1 MPVIPLTRPWVG
13 SEECKAIRRVLRS
26 GWLTQGPEV
35 EALEQE
41 FAQYVGSSGACA
53 VSSATAGLHLALR
66 ALDIGPGQ
74 EVIVPSHTFVATVH
88 AVLYCGAIPKFID
101 IDNTYCLDAELLEGL
116 ITPRTSCILVVHQM
130 GFVGNIDKVLAVADK
145 YHLPVVEDAAC
156 ALGTEYYWQG
166 SWTKIGKP
174 HGLIA
179 CFSFHPRK
187 VITCGEG
194 GMVTCRDQQLLERIR
209 RLRQHGISQA
219 INAPNRFGNY
229 YSPVIEEMGYNYRL
243 SDLGAAVL
251 RCQLRR
257 LPTILMRRRQL
268 ADAYHRVFR
277 EIPGCSVVQT
287 SATVRPNY
295 QSYPLR
301 IAANAKMS
309 RNKLLA
315 ELGRAGIEARPGI
328 MNVHETAPYCRDASF
343 SLPKS
348 ELASRSTV
356 LLPMYPTM
364 TRSHQRKVIRTICNA
379 LLGAQLQCDD

>member
-13 SEECKAIRRVLRS
+13 SEECRAVRRVLRS

-41 FAQYVGSSGACA
+41 FAEYVGSCGACA

-130 GFVGNIDKVLAVADK
+130 GFVCDMDKVLAIADK

-156 ALGTEYYWQG
+156 ALGTEYYWG
-166 SWTKIGKP
+166 DNWTKIGKP
-174 HGLIA
+174 HGHIA

-194 GMVTCRDQQLLERIR
+194 GMVTCRDQQLLGRIR
-209 RLRQHGISQA
+209 RLRQHGIGRVT
-219 INAPNRFGNY
+219 NALNRFGND

-257 LPTILMRRRQL
+257 LPMILKRRREL
-268 ADAYHRVFR
+268 ANAYHKAFR
-277 EIPGCSVVQT
+277 KIPGCCVVQS
-287 SATVRPNY
+287 SAKVRPNY

-301 IAANAKMS
+301 IASNARMP

-328 MNVHETAPYCRDASF
+328 MNVHEAAPYCRNASLR
-343 SLPKS
+343 LPNS
-348 ELASRSTV
+348 ESASRSTV

-364 TRSHQRKVIRTICNA
+364 TRSHQSKVIRTIYSA
-379 LLGAQLQCDD
+379 LLGAPLQCDD